1 MSWTDIATPT
11 RPVDVY
17 QLEITTLPRRPTRER
32 QSDAVVASTNK
43 TFLIIEYDSTQEQ
56 YIFRLRASNS
66 AGSSE
71 YSGQYQFDT
80 SLPLGPTRGS
90 VGPSDASSVVVWPI
104 ILIIILLLLCCV
116 CCWICIIAITCVH
129 RRKQRKSYPA
139 EERGVSVRERERE
152 RCVSVRE
159 REREVCQ
166 WVMFIIVLST
176 ISSTEKKFRDDD
188 ERYEFDLLEIWQL
201 DFTHQILYKTFVYI
215 SWWREWHHWTSASGK
230 QWVQQQ

>member
-1 MSWTDIATPT
+1 MSWIDIATPT

-17 QLEITTLPRRPTRER
+17 QLEITTLLRQPTREK
-32 QSDAVVASTNK
+32 QSDAVGSRRVASTNK

-80 SLPLGPTRGS
+80 STLGPTRGS
-90 VGPSDASSVVVWPI
+90 VGPSVASSVVVWPI

-159 REREVCQ
+159 RERGVSVSNVHYCFINNFINREEVQ
-166 WVMFIIVLST
+166 
-176 ISSTEKKFRDDD
+176 R
-188 ERYEFDLLEIWQL
+188 
-201 DFTHQILYKTFVYI
+201 
-215 SWWREWHHWTSASGK
+215 
-230 QWVQQQ
+230 

>member
-1 MSWTDIATPT
+1 M
-11 RPVDVY
+11 
-17 QLEITTLPRRPTRER
+17 

-80 SLPLGPTRGS
+80 SLPPSLGPTRGS

-152 RCVSVRE
+152 VCVSERE
-159 REREVCQ
+159 RERGVSVSNVHYCFINNFINREEVQ
-166 WVMFIIVLST
+166 RWWWKVWIWFTGDLTTWFYSSDIVQ
-176 ISSTEKKFRDDD
+176 
-188 ERYEFDLLEIWQL
+188 DLRIHQL
-201 DFTHQILYKTFVYI
+201 MKGV
-215 SWWREWHHWTSASGK
+215 TSLN
-230 QWVQQQ
+230 

>member
-1 MSWTDIATPT
+1 M
-11 RPVDVY
+11 DVY

-32 QSDAVVASTNK
+32 QSDAVGSRRVASTNE

-80 SLPLGPTRGS
+80 SLLPTLG
-90 VGPSDASSVVVWPI
+90 VGTSDAPSVVVWPI

-116 CCWICIIAITCVH
+116 CCWICIIAIACVH

-139 EERGVSVRERERE
+139 EERGVLSVSNVHY
-152 RCVSVRE
+152 C
-159 REREVCQ
+159 
-166 WVMFIIVLST
+166 FIINF
-176 ISSTEKKFRDDD
+176 IN
-188 ERYEFDLLEIWQL
+188 
-201 DFTHQILYKTFVYI
+201 
-215 SWWREWHHWTSASGK
+215 REE
-230 QWVQQQ
+230 VQR